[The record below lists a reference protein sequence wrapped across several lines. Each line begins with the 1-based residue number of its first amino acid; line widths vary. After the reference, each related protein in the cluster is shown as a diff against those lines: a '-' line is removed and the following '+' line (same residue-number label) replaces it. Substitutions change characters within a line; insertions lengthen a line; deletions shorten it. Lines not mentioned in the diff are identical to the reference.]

1 MNQRPQTTS
10 ATIELEAGTQAPTG
24 ALTDGQGQARR
35 FSGWIELA
43 AAIEDWRT
51 AGPPAD
57 PDATQPAGQ
66 PERRSA
72 RQGENS

>member
-1 MNQRPQTTS
+1 MTQGST
-10 ATIELEAGTQAPTG
+10 ATATLELSLDVQPIEGVLI
-24 ALTDGQGQARR
+24 DGQGQARR

-51 AGPPAD
+51 ASTAN
-57 PDATQPAGQ
+57 DAARQRAGRQ
-66 PERRSA
+66 ERRPA